1 MKQYKVEIKFEGPGW
16 EGTEWSDWHVFGEY
30 DSYSLAS
37 YVANSVIYE
46 TTERVRIIDK
56 ESSII
61 LFEN

>member
-1 MKQYKVEIKFEGPGW
+1 MKQYIVELKLEGPGY
-16 EGTEWSDWHVFGEY
+16 EGTEWAEWHNFGEY
-30 DSYSLAS
+30 DSYNQAWCIADDL
-37 YVANSVIYE
+37 IYE